1 MKKTVSILLALAMT
15 LSLVACGSAETATV
29 TQVAPAEAAPAATEE
44 KTEDAAPAEEAEVEA
59 PSESYHIGIITGSVS
74 QSEDDRRGAEAF
86 QEKYGEDMVKLAIYP
101 DNFTEE
107 LETTI
112 QTIVNMSDDPDMKA
126 IIINQAVPGTT
137 EAFRQIKERRPDIIC
152 IAGESHEDL
161 PEIGSAADLV
171 CNNDFVARGYLIIRT
186 AHELGCDTFV
196 HISFPRH
203 MAYETMSRRVAIMQ
217 EACKEFGMEF
227 VLETA
232 PDPTSDVGVAGAQAY
247 ILEKVPE
254 WVEKYGEKA
263 AYFCTNDAHTEPL
276 LKQLLEYGGY
286 FIEADLPSP
295 LMGYPGALG
304 IDLTEEAGDFEKILA
319 KVESSIVEK
328 GGAGK
333 FGTWAFSY
341 GYVTTAGLAEH
352 AKNVIDGNSELAD
365 IDDIAK
371 AYGIYSPGAKWNGSN
386 YTNVETGVKADNTF
400 LIYQDTYIMGD
411 PGHFM
416 GSADVEVP
424 EKYFTIK

>member
-1 MKKTVSILLALAMT
+1 MKKIVALLLALVMV
-15 LSLVACGSAETATV
+15 LSLAACAGKTTQTTPPATSTDTSADTSS
-29 TQVAPAEAAPAATEE
+29 
-44 KTEDAAPAEEAEVEA
+44 DAAADAQTPAEEETPAASDGAV
-59 PSESYHIGIITGSVS
+59 HIGIVTGSVS

-86 QEKYGEDMVKLAIYP
+86 QAEYGEDMVKLAIYP

-126 IIINQAVPGTT
+126 IIVNQAIPGTT

-171 CNNDFVARGYLIIRT
+171 TNNDFVARGYLIIRT

-203 MAYETMSRRVAIMQ
+203 MSYETMSRRVAIMQ
-217 EACKEFGMEF
+217 AACDEFGMKF

-232 PDPTSDVGVAGAQAY
+232 PDPTSDVGVPGAQAY

-254 WVEKYGEKA
+254 WVEKYGQNA

-276 LKQLLEYGGY
+276 LKSLLEYGGY

-304 IDLTEEAGDFEKILA
+304 LDLTEEAGDFDKILA
-319 KVESSIVEK
+319 KVEKAICEK
-328 GGAGK
+328 GGAGR
-333 FGTWAFSY
+333 FGTWR
-341 GYVTTAGLAEH
+341 TPTATP
-352 AKNVIDGNSELAD
+352 
-365 IDDIAK
+365 
-371 AYGIYSPGAKWNGSN
+371 SPRVLRS
-386 YTNVETGVKADNTF
+386 T
-400 LIYQDTYIMGD
+400 L
-411 PGHFM
+411 
-416 GSADVEVP
+416 
-424 EKYFTIK
+424 

>member
-1 MKKTVSILLALAMT
+1 MKKVVSLLLALIMAF
-15 LSLVACGSAETATV
+15 SLVACGEKQGETDDNTDTV
-29 TQVAPAEAAPAATEE
+29 PY
-44 KTEDAAPAEEAEVEA
+44 K
-59 PSESYHIGIITGSVS
+59 IGIVTGSVS

-86 QEKYGEDMVKLAIYP
+86 QKEYGEDMVQLAIYP

-107 LETTI
+107 TETTI
-112 QTIVNMSDDPDMKA
+112 QSIVNLSADPLMKA
-126 IIINQAVPGTT
+126 IIVNQAVPGTT
-137 EAFRQIKERRPDIIC
+137 EAFRKIKETRPDIIC

-171 CNNDFVARGYLIIRT
+171 TNNDFVSRGYLIIRT

-203 MAYETMSRRVAIMQ
+203 MSYETMSRRVAIMKA
-217 EACKEFGMEF
+217 ACEEFGMKF

-232 PDPTSDVGVAGAQAY
+232 PDPTSDVGVSGAQAY
-247 ILEKVPE
+247 ILEQVPA
-254 WVEKYGEKA
+254 WVEKYGQNA

-276 LKQLLEYGGY
+276 LKRLLECGGY

-304 IDLTEEAGDFEKILA
+304 LDLTEEAGDFEKILT
-319 KVESSIVEK
+319 KVESAIVEK
-328 GGAGK
+328 GGADH
-333 FGTWAFSY
+333 FGTWAYSY
-341 GYVTTAGLAEH
+341 GYTLSAGLALH
-352 AKNVIDGNSELAD
+352 AKNVLDGKSELKD
-365 IDDIAK
+365 MDDVA
-371 AYGIYSPGAKWNGSN
+371 AALQVYSPKAAWNGASYTNATTGAKSE
-386 YTNVETGVKADNTF
+386 NVF

-416 GSADVEVP
+416 GNATVEIP
-424 EKYFTIK
+424 EKYFTIS